1 MLALINDLLDVSA
14 IESGKFEMN
23 LRLGNLREIIENRI
37 KLVSLA
43 AKAKHIEIASTL
55 EDVSEFDFDKE
66 WIAQILDNLLNNSNK
81 FYEPETTIHVFLN
94 QSNGTVS
101 FRVQD

>member
-1 MLALINDLLDVSA
+1 MHFTVEFGFDFIVEFRGEGKKDYLVTINRASRQMPFLINVLLDVSA

-66 WIAQILDNLLNNSNK
+66 
-81 FYEPETTIHVFLN
+81 
-94 QSNGTVS
+94 
-101 FRVQD
+101 

>member
-1 MLALINDLLDVSA
+1 MPFLINVLLDVSA

-66 WIAQILDNLLNNSNK
+66 
-81 FYEPETTIHVFLN
+81 
-94 QSNGTVS
+94 
-101 FRVQD
+101 

>member
-1 MLALINDLLDVSA
+1 MPVLINDLLDVSA

-43 AKAKHIEIASTL
+43 AKAKDIEIA
-55 EDVSEFDFDKE
+55 
-66 WIAQILDNLLNNSNK
+66 
-81 FYEPETTIHVFLN
+81 
-94 QSNGTVS
+94 
-101 FRVQD
+101 